1 MQHHKR
7 LMFYQERD
15 LWEDVQRSRRRCQRQ
30 LLQPAQSGHQHP
42 VRCESSEKQP
52 CGSPSVITDR
62 NVHGYIPAPC
72 QPRRIRSN
80 LDCVTNSAWVSWDAA
95 AGADGY
101 FVSAVGGEGSTANC
115 STSSNTT
122 CEVEELVCGV
132 LYHINV
138 VARNSNCDSLSSE
151 TINLATGI
159 RLVCDF
165 CVEEVTKNNIVRAA
179 VSVTTPVCFLAPCSL
194 SGVTA
199 VSECHNSTILVMWDV
214 MEASEGNAVYS
225 ATAEARDRTYLSCN
239 ITGTSCYLH
248 GAQCDSRYSI
258 IVSASSD
265 QCSSLR
271 SPPYRMSTGEPRLS
285 FIVLH
290 C

>member
-1 MQHHKR
+1 M
-7 LMFYQERD
+7 
-15 LWEDVQRSRRRCQRQ
+15 
-30 LLQPAQSGHQHP
+30 
-42 VRCESSEKQP
+42 
-52 CGSPSVITDR
+52 ITDR
-62 NVHGYIPAPC
+62 NVHGYFPAPC

-122 CEVEELVCGV
+122 CEVEDLVCGV
-132 LYHINV
+132 LYNINV
-138 VARNSNCDSLSSE
+138 VARNSNCDSPSSE

-165 CVEEVTKNNIVRAA
+165 VLKKFTKTTTIVHAA
-179 VSVTTPVCFLAPCSL
+179 VSLTKPVCFPAPCSL

-199 VSECHNSTILVMWDV
+199 VSECHNSTVLVMWDLT
-214 MEASEGNAVYS
+214 EASEGNAVYS

-239 ITGTSCYLH
+239 ITGTSCYLY

-258 IVSASSD
+258 IVSTSSD

-271 SPPYRMSTGEPRLS
+271 SPPYRISTGEPRLS
-285 FIVLH
+285 FFSFIAHWIFKSLTGKIHPGLH
-290 C
+290 SF